1 LGSFNTLGKAA
12 AQAGPRQPAEEEDFD
27 RSQPADQAAGWKR
40 YEYEV
45 NTRSDN
51 EGWLWVAVGISMV
64 WKTKVTYVIDDLR
77 IEIKPS

>member
-12 AQAGPRQPAEEEDFD
+12 AQAGPR
-27 RSQPADQAAGWKR
+27 QPADQAAGWKR

-51 EGWLWVAVGISMV
+51 EGWLWVAVGISVM
-64 WKTKVTYVIDDLR
+64 WETKVTYVIDDLR